1 MAVEIR
7 KTYKEHFPSLRLIG
21 KRYSDEDRLNG
32 SFGHKWGE
40 WFQNGWF
47 DRLEQLSP
55 IPENG
60 DAYLGVMRVVDGM
73 VEYWIGM
80 FFPENTQAPEGF
92 AYEDIPAFDA
102 ATCWLY
108 GNEKN
113 GELFG
118 LEVHNMVVD
127 EASKHGFIR
136 KDNDWCLERYNCP
149 RFTSPDDKGNVILD
163 YCIAII

>member
-21 KRYSDEDRLNG
+21 KCYSDKDRING

-47 DRLEQLSP
+47 DKLEQLNP
-55 IPENG
+55 IPENDDG
-60 DAYLGVMRVVDGM
+60 YLGVMRVVDGM

-80 FFPENTQAPEGF
+80 FFSENTQAPEGF
-92 AYEDIPAFDA
+92 EYQDIPAFSA

-108 GNEKN
+108 GDEKN
-113 GELFG
+113 GELYG
-118 LEVHNMVVD
+118 LEIHNMVVA
-127 EASKHGFIR
+127 EANKHGFIR
-136 KDNDWCLERYNCP
+136 KDDDWCFERYNCP
-149 RFTSPDDKGNVILD
+149 RFTTPDDKGNVILD
-163 YCIAII
+163 YSISII